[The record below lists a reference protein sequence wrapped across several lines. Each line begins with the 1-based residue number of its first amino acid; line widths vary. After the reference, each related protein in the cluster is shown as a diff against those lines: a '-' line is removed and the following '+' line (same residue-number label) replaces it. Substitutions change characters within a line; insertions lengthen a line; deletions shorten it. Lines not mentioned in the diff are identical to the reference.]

1 MSIFVRCIKNNI
13 KATLSSPAVWIT
25 LFASSLFLFGR
36 HTSEIGQTDMLNL
49 LLNCAMCPLDDIVPL
64 TIGVVAGIDILRER
78 KNKCCDIQTVSGKH
92 AFVRYTAKLITYVI
106 LAFVLSLIISFSVF
120 FVIWYGYGRGVNF
133 PDYTVTETLLLLLVR
148 VIGYAIPVI
157 LQYVAL
163 TTTVCLIF
171 KSSATGICCS
181 VFYCFFTL
189 VMPDQLFHTA
199 FRYYFYSVP
208 HNIYYFFACWHIK
221 PDPINILPEYV
232 TGPLTKPV
240 ILSYVLIFGVC
251 LTLLVLDYFLYKNTK
266 DA

>member
-1 MSIFVRCIKNNI
+1 
-13 KATLSSPAVWIT
+13 
-25 LFASSLFLFGR
+25 
-36 HTSEIGQTDMLNL
+36 MLNL

-133 PDYTVTETLLLLLVR
+133 PDYTVTETLYLLFVR

-171 KSSATGICCS
+171 KSSAMGICCS

-189 VMPDQLFHTA
+189 VIPGQLFHTA

-208 HNIYYFFACWHIK
+208 HIIDYFFACWHIK

-240 ILSYVLIFGVC
+240 ILSYALIFGVC
-251 LTLLVLDYFLYKNTK
+251 CTLLVMDYFLYKNTK